1 MEKIKNPELVA
12 VELTKAVVQK
22 LDYGKDSGNADLIG
36 RSAKEAF
43 KDIYNFICNLNS
55 EIK

>member
-1 MEKIKNPELVA
+1 MEKIKNLDLVA
-12 VELTKAVVQK
+12 AELAKAVVQK
-22 LDYGKDSGNADLIG
+22 LDYGKDSGNADIIG
-36 RSAKEAF
+36 RSAKEVF